1 VRTSRTLKRKNL
13 IVDDAAIRA
22 LRRRLGAA
30 TESEAVRIAVQERLL
45 MEDAIAA
52 MRRIRARGGLEDV
65 FRGSAP
71 DSRKAGA

>member
-1 VRTSRTLKRKNL
+1 MRTGRTRKRKNL
-13 IVDDAAIRA
+13 IVDEGAIRA

-30 TESEAVRIAVQERLL
+30 TESEAVRIAVEERLL

-65 FRGSAP
+65 FRRSAP
-71 DSRKAGA
+71 HSRKPGA